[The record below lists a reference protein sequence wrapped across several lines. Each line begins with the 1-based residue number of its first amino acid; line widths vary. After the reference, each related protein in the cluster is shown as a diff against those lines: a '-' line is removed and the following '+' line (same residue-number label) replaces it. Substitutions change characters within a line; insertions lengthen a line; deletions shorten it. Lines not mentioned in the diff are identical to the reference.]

1 MEDRRIEVYDIET
14 LAGCYTYSGY
24 NIDTKEVKQFVIHES
39 RNDLIEMVNHIKSLK
54 GMVGY
59 NNLSFDYPIIHF
71 ILKEYTKWGLLSNQE
86 IIDKIYNK
94 AQEIINKQDSRDKFS
109 HLIRSKDMF
118 VEQMDLFKMWHYD
131 NPAKSTSLKAL
142 EISLN
147 YPNVMD
153 MPIPHTEKNITI
165 DQIDEVLEYN
175 LNDVMATYE
184 FWKKSVQ
191 YGKIELRKGIRS
203 KFGLDC
209 MSWNNGKI
217 GEELILKLYCDKL
230 GLNKWD
236 VKKLRTNRA
245 SINLADCVPKGVI
258 FKDKKF
264 NELLEFFN
272 NTVIT
277 QTKGSIDKNIIFK
290 GVKYV
295 YGTGG
300 IHGTCKQGLYE
311 SDDYFIIKSL
321 DVQSLYPN
329 IPIAYEFYIEHL
341 GSKFLEIYK
350 DNIVGVRLAEKA
362 KPKNLQDKSIVD
374 GYKEAANIPYGK
386 SNSIDSFLY
395 DPLYAI
401 KTCITGQLILTMLC
415 ERLSEI
421 PECQVL
427 MVNTDGCEV
436 RIPRKHQDLYNK
448 ICKDWEKET
457 KLVLEFADYQK
468 LWMRDINNYGCI
480 TVEGK
485 IKNKGTFEVE
495 KVIGGEPAYYKDN
508 SDKVIALA
516 VQEYFTKGISV
527 EETIKNH
534 DNIYD
539 FCARQKFIGDDYGVT
554 TTVEYKD
561 GEYRTITE
569 KQQKNVRY
577 YISNKGS
584 SFTKYYTDGS
594 TEIIAGGYQVKV
606 FNKYIEKDMKDYNI
620 NYQYYIQEANKI
632 INTIIDNQLTL
643 F

>member
-1 MEDRRIEVYDIET
+1 LENRRIEVYDIET

-71 ILKEYTKWGLLSNQE
+71 ILKEYTKWSLLSNQE

-118 VEQMDLFKMWHYD
+118 VEQIDLFKMWHYD

-153 MPIPHTEKNITI
+153 MPISHTEKNITVK
-165 DQIDEVLEYN
+165 QIDEVLEYN

-184 FWKKSVQ
+184 FWKKSIQ

-245 SINLADCVPKGVI
+245 SINLADCVPRGII

-277 QTKGSIDKNIIFK
+277 QTKGSIDKNIIYK

-300 IHGTCKQGLYE
+300 VHSTCKPGLYE

-329 IPIAYEFYIEHL
+329 IPIAYSFYIEHL
-341 GSKFLEIYK
+341 GPKFLEVYK

-374 GYKEAANIPYGK
+374 GYKEAANIPYG
-386 SNSIDSFLY
+386 
-395 DPLYAI
+395 
-401 KTCITGQLILTMLC
+401 
-415 ERLSEI
+415 
-421 PECQVL
+421 
-427 MVNTDGCEV
+427 
-436 RIPRKHQDLYNK
+436 
-448 ICKDWEKET
+448 
-457 KLVLEFADYQK
+457 
-468 LWMRDINNYGCI
+468 
-480 TVEGK
+480 
-485 IKNKGTFEVE
+485 
-495 KVIGGEPAYYKDN
+495 
-508 SDKVIALA
+508 
-516 VQEYFTKGISV
+516 
-527 EETIKNH
+527 
-534 DNIYD
+534 
-539 FCARQKFIGDDYGVT
+539 
-554 TTVEYKD
+554 
-561 GEYRTITE
+561 
-569 KQQKNVRY
+569 
-577 YISNKGS
+577 
-584 SFTKYYTDGS
+584 
-594 TEIIAGGYQVKV
+594 
-606 FNKYIEKDMKDYNI
+606 
-620 NYQYYIQEANKI
+620 
-632 INTIIDNQLTL
+632 
-643 F
+643 

>member
-118 VEQMDLFKMWHYD
+118 VEQMDLFKMWHFD
-131 NPAKSTSLKAL
+131 NKARRTSLKSL
-142 EISLN
+142 EISMN

-153 MPIPHTEKNITI
+153 MPISHIEKNITI

-175 LNDVMATYE
+175 LNDVMATYK
-184 FWKKSVQ
+184 FFLLSKD
-191 YGKIELRKGIRS
+191 KIELRKGL
-203 KFGLDC
+203 KQKYGLDC
-209 MSWNNGKI
+209 INYSDSKI
-217 GEELILKLYCDKL
+217 GESLVLDLYSKAIKC
-230 GLNKWD
+230 NIWD
-236 VKKLRTNRA
+236 IKSAGGTYNDC
-245 SINLADCVPKGVI
+245 INLNECIFDYIEFKTDI
-258 FKDKKF
+258 FKS
-264 NELLEFFN
+264 LLDN
-272 NTVIT
+272 LKSKVVTG
-277 QTKGSIDKNIIFK
+277 TKEIIEESIIYKGFK
-290 GVKYV
+290 YD
-295 YGTGG
+295 YGLGG
-300 IHGTCKQGLYE
+300 IHGCIKPGIYE
-311 SDDYFIIKSL
+311 SNDKYIIIDA
-321 DVQSLYPN
+321 DVASLYPS
-329 IPIAYEFYIEHL
+329 IAVQNKLFPAHL
-341 GSKFLEIYK
+341 GEEFCEVYEDILNQRIAAK
-350 DNIVGVRLAEKA
+350 KA
-362 KPKNLQDKSIVD
+362 GNMTMSD
-374 GYKEAANIPYGK
+374 GFKLSLNSVYGK
-386 SNSIDSFLY
+386 SNDQYSFLMDNKY
-395 DPLYAI
+395 TI
-401 KTCITGQLILTMLC
+401 KTTINGQLMLTMLC
-415 ERLSEI
+415 EDLVENI
-421 PECQVL
+421 EDLIMLQ
-427 MVNTDGCEV
+427 VNTDGLTV
-436 RIPRKHQDLYNK
+436 KIKKSDYNK
-448 ICKDWEKET
+448 YLELCKQWEIKT
-457 KLVLEFADYQK
+457 KLSLEYVEYSK
-468 LWMRDINNYGCI
+468 MIIRDVNNYI
-480 TVEGK
+480 AVSTKGK
-485 IKNKGTFEVE
+485 VKYKGTFELNKE
-495 KVIGGEPAYYKDN
+495 LHKDN
-508 SDKVIALA
+508 SDKIVAMAIS
-516 VQEYFTKGISV
+516 EYFINNIPV
-527 EETIKNH
+527 ERTIKNH

>member
-118 VEQMDLFKMWHYD
+118 VEQMDLFKMWHFD
-131 NPAKSTSLKAL
+131 NKARRTSLKSL
-142 EISLN
+142 EISMN

-153 MPIPHTEKNITI
+153 MPISHIEKNITI

-175 LNDVMATYE
+175 LNDVMATYK
-184 FWKKSVQ
+184 FFLLSKD
-191 YGKIELRKGIRS
+191 KIELRKGL
-203 KFGLDC
+203 KQKYGLDC
-209 MSWNNGKI
+209 INYSDSKI
-217 GEELILKLYCDKL
+217 GESLVLDLYSKAIKC
-230 GLNKWD
+230 NIWD
-236 VKKLRTNRA
+236 IKSAGGTYNDC
-245 SINLADCVPKGVI
+245 INLNECIFDYIEFKTDI
-258 FKDKKF
+258 FKS
-264 NELLEFFN
+264 LLDN
-272 NTVIT
+272 LKSKVVTG
-277 QTKGSIDKNIIFK
+277 TKEIIEESIIYKGFK
-290 GVKYV
+290 YD
-295 YGTGG
+295 YGLGG
-300 IHGTCKQGLYE
+300 IHGCIKPGIYE
-311 SDDYFIIKSL
+311 SNDKYIIIDA
-321 DVQSLYPN
+321 DVASLYPS
-329 IPIAYEFYIEHL
+329 IAVQNKLFPAHL
-341 GSKFLEIYK
+341 GEEFCEVYE
-350 DNIVGVRLAEKA
+350 NILNQRIAAKKA
-362 KPKNLQDKSIVD
+362 GNMTMSD
-374 GYKEAANIPYGK
+374 GFKLSLNSVYGK
-386 SNSIDSFLY
+386 SNDQYSFLMDNKY
-395 DPLYAI
+395 TI
-401 KTCITGQLILTMLC
+401 KTTINGQLMLTMLC
-415 ERLSEI
+415 EDLVENI
-421 PECQVL
+421 EDLIMLQ
-427 MVNTDGCEV
+427 VNTDGLTV
-436 RIPRKHQDLYNK
+436 KIKKSDYNK
-448 ICKDWEKET
+448 YLELCKQWEIKT
-457 KLVLEFADYQK
+457 KLSLEYVEYSK
-468 LWMRDINNYGCI
+468 MIIRDVNNYI
-480 TVEGK
+480 AVSTKGK
-485 IKNKGTFEVE
+485 VKYKGTFELNKE
-495 KVIGGEPAYYKDN
+495 LHKDN
-508 SDKVIALA
+508 SDKIVAMAIS
-516 VQEYFTKGISV
+516 EYFINNIPV
-527 EETIKNH
+527 ERTIKNH

-584 SFTKYYTDGS
+584 SFTKYYADGS

>member
-118 VEQMDLFKMWHYD
+118 VEQMDLFKMWHFD
-131 NPAKSTSLKAL
+131 NKARRTSLKSL
-142 EISLN
+142 EISMN

-153 MPIPHTEKNITI
+153 MPISHIEKNITI

-175 LNDVMATYE
+175 LNDVMATYK
-184 FWKKSVQ
+184 FFLLSKD
-191 YGKIELRKGIRS
+191 KIELRKGL
-203 KFGLDC
+203 KQKYGLDC
-209 MSWNNGKI
+209 INYSDSKI
-217 GEELILKLYCDKL
+217 GESLVLDLYSKAIKC
-230 GLNKWD
+230 NIWD
-236 VKKLRTNRA
+236 IKSAGGTYNDC
-245 SINLADCVPKGVI
+245 INLNECIFDYIEFKTDI
-258 FKDKKF
+258 FKS
-264 NELLEFFN
+264 LLDN
-272 NTVIT
+272 LKSKVVTG
-277 QTKGSIDKNIIFK
+277 TKEIIEESIIYKGFK
-290 GVKYV
+290 YD
-295 YGTGG
+295 YGLGG
-300 IHGTCKQGLYE
+300 IHGCIKPGIYE
-311 SDDYFIIKSL
+311 SNDKYIIIDA
-321 DVQSLYPN
+321 DVASLYPS
-329 IPIAYEFYIEHL
+329 IAVQNKLFPAHL
-341 GSKFLEIYK
+341 GEEFCEVYEDILNQRIAAK
-350 DNIVGVRLAEKA
+350 KA
-362 KPKNLQDKSIVD
+362 GNMTMSD
-374 GYKEAANIPYGK
+374 GFKLSLNSVYGK
-386 SNSIDSFLY
+386 SNDQYSFLMDNKY
-395 DPLYAI
+395 TI
-401 KTCITGQLILTMLC
+401 KTTINGQLMLTMLC
-415 ERLSEI
+415 EDLVENI
-421 PECQVL
+421 EDLIMLQ
-427 MVNTDGCEV
+427 VNTDGLTV
-436 RIPRKHQDLYNK
+436 KIKKSDYNK
-448 ICKDWEKET
+448 YLELCKQWEIKT
-457 KLVLEFADYQK
+457 KLSLEYVEYSK
-468 LWMRDINNYGCI
+468 MIIRDVNNYI
-480 TVEGK
+480 AVSTKGK
-485 IKNKGTFEVE
+485 VKYKGTFELNKE
-495 KVIGGEPAYYKDN
+495 LHKDN
-508 SDKVIALA
+508 SDKIVAMAIS
-516 VQEYFTKGISV
+516 EYFINNIPV
-527 EETIKNH
+527 ERTIKNH

-584 SFTKYYTDGS
+584 SFTKYYADGS